1 MQWSD
6 RIGRRLKPRDLH
18 VFLAVAEQGNMAK
31 AAERLAISRPVVSKT
46 IADLEHTLG
55 VRLLDRMPQGV
66 EPTMYGRALLK
77 RSLAVFDELRQSVQE
92 IEFLSD
98 PNSSEL
104 RVGCSEVM
112 SAGFVGTAIAQLSRR
127 FPRLA
132 IRTELG
138 TVTQQFSPLRERR
151 CELFV
156 CRAFVAAPEPDT
168 DREALFY
175 DWPLVAVGQNSKWA
189 KSRKIRLVD
198 LKGARWIVAQ
208 GEAIGGGQFAEVF
221 QGVGLSAPRPTI
233 LSDSLN
239 LRRSLLAQDD
249 FVTIVPGSV
258 LHFGP
263 KSADLKILPI
273 KLRPWKLPICMTKL
287 KGRTLGPAAT
297 LFEQCARELAR
308 SVDRSK

>member
-46 IADLEHTLG
+46 IADLENTLG
-55 VRLLDRMPQGV
+55 VRLLDRTPRGV

-92 IEFLSD
+92 IEFLAD
-98 PNSSEL
+98 PNSTEL
-104 RVGCSEVM
+104 SVGCSEVM
-112 SAGFVGTAIAQLSRR
+112 SAGFVAAAIAELSRR

-132 IRTELG
+132 IRMELG
-138 TVTQQFSPLRERR
+138 TVRSQFVPLRERR

-156 CRAFVAAPEPDT
+156 CRAFAAAPEPDT
-168 DREALFY
+168 DREALFH
-175 DWPLVAVGQNSKWA
+175 DWPLIVAGSHSHWA
-189 KSRKIRLVD
+189 KRRKVRLVD
-198 LKGARWIVAQ
+198 LKDARWIISQ
-208 GEAIGGGQFAEVF
+208 GETVPDGPFTEMF
-221 QGVGLSAPRPTI
+221 QKAGLPAPRPTV

-239 LRRSLLAQDD
+239 LRRTLLATEE

-263 KSADLKILPI
+263 ERSEFKVLPI
-273 KLRPWKLPICMTKL
+273 KVQPWKLPICITTL
-287 KGRTLGPAAT
+287 KGRTLGSAAS
-297 LFEQCARELAR
+297 LFSQCARELAK
-308 SVDRSK
+308 SVAK

>member
-55 VRLLDRMPQGV
+55 VRLLDRTPQGV
-66 EPTMYGRALLK
+66 EPTVYGRALLK
-77 RSLAVFDELRQSVQE
+77 RSLAVFDELRQSVKE
-92 IEFLSD
+92 IEFLAD

-104 RVGCSEVM
+104 SVGCSEVM
-112 SAGFVGTAIAQLSRR
+112 AAGFVAAVIAELSRR

-132 IRTELG
+132 IQTELG
-138 TVTQQFSPLRERR
+138 TVRQQFVPIRERK

-156 CRAFVAAPEPDT
+156 ARASAAMPEPDT
-168 DREALFY
+168 DREFLFH
-175 DWPLVAVGQNSKWA
+175 DWPLIVVGSHSKWA
-189 KSRKIRLVD
+189 RRRKIGLAD
-198 LKGARWIVAQ
+198 LTNARWIISQ
-208 GEAIGGGQFAEVF
+208 GEILPDGPFAEAF
-221 QGVGLSAPRPTI
+221 QEGGLSAPRPTI

-239 LRRSLLAQDD
+239 LRRSLLAREE

-263 KSADLKILPI
+263 EPAEFKVLPI
-273 KLRPWKLPICMTKL
+273 KVRPWKLPISITTL
-287 KGRTLGPAAT
+287 KGRTLGSAAS
-297 LFEQCARELAR
+297 LFSQCARELAKPVAKTR
-308 SVDRSK
+308 

>member
-1 MQWSD
+1 MQWAD

-31 AAERLAISRPVVSKT
+31 AAQQLAISRPVVSKT
-46 IADLEHTLG
+46 IADLENTLG
-55 VRLLDRMPQGV
+55 VRLLDRTPQGV
-66 EPTMYGRALLK
+66 EPTRYGHALLK
-77 RSLAVFDELRQSVQE
+77 RSLAVFDELRQSVKE

-104 RVGCSEVM
+104 RVGCTEVM
-112 SAGFVGTAIAQLSRR
+112 SAGFVAAAITRLSKQ

-138 TVTQQFSPLRERR
+138 TVTQQFSPLRERK

-156 CRAFVAAPEPDT
+156 CRAFVATPEPDT

-175 DWPLVAVGQNSKWA
+175 DWPLVVVGQNSKWA
-189 KSRKIRLVD
+189 KSRKLRLAD
-198 LKGARWIVAQ
+198 LKDARWIVSQ
-208 GEAIGGGQFAEVF
+208 GEAITGGLFGEMFH
-221 QGVGLSAPRPTI
+221 GVGLPAPQPTI

-239 LRRSLLAQDD
+239 LRRSLLAQGD

-258 LHFGP
+258 MQFGP
-263 KSADLKILPI
+263 KRGDLKILPI
-273 KLRPWKLPICMTKL
+273 KLQSWTLPICITKL

-297 LFEQCARELAR
+297 LFDQCARELAKL
-308 SVDRSK
+308 VVK